1 MDFKKLGL
9 SIIFVIA
16 AVLNYLFNPLFIFG
30 TWLTFAFAIL
40 AIAYFVDAFKIEL
53 PKKLFKSIPKGEMK
67 NLYLPIAIV
76 IAALIIA
83 GGLYYNAKNDPLSKC
98 MNRITETQGKNPRT
112 VAYAAQICSGS
123 K

>member
-16 AVLNYLFNPLFIFG
+16 AVVNYLFNPLLIFG

-53 PKKLFKSIPKGEMK
+53 PKKLFKSILKGEMK

-76 IAALIIA
+76 IAA
-83 GGLYYNAKNDPLSKC
+83 
-98 MNRITETQGKNPRT
+98 
-112 VAYAAQICSGS
+112 
-123 K
+123 

>member
-9 SIIFVIA
+9 SIIFIVA
-16 AVLNYLFNPLFIFG
+16 AVLNYLFNPLLILG
-30 TWLTFAFAIL
+30 TWLTFAFAVL
-40 AIAYFVDAFKIEL
+40 AIAYFLDTFKIEL
-53 PKKLFKSIPKGEMK
+53 PKKLFKSIQKTEMK

-76 IAALIIA
+76 LAALIIA

-98 MNRITETQGKNPRT
+98 MDRFLQIYGEDQ
-112 VAYAAQICSGS
+112 VAYAARACSGT

>member
-16 AVLNYLFNPLFIFG
+16 AALNYLFNPLLIFG
-30 TWLTFAFAIL
+30 TWLTFAFVVL
-40 AIAYFVDAFKIEL
+40 AIAYFFDTFKIEL
-53 PKKLFKSIPKGEMK
+53 PKKLFKSIQKTEMK
-67 NLYLPIAIV
+67 NLYLPITIV
-76 IAALIIA
+76 LAALIIA

-98 MNRITETQGKNPRT
+98 TKSFIAIYGK
-112 VAYAAQICSGS
+112 CE